1 MRRSL
6 RNLTCCAIVLLTALG
21 SGCRSTQPPGKRL
34 VRSGDEIIVAG
45 QLFHTGTRVVTW
57 MDPGGYD
64 AYRVDRRFAPI
75 QEAGWEASKPTLP
88 KDASPNR
95 FGVRKESLSPGQL
108 EQVRGGG
115 WPLTLLQ
122 EVVDQFVIHFDMSG
136 TSRRCFEVL
145 HDKRCLSVHFMIDLD
160 GTIYQTLDAKERAW
174 HATTSNGR
182 SVGVEIASPGAF
194 PIDQADRLQRWYER
208 SANGRTVL
216 KLPTDPANSGLLNP
230 AYVPSPARPDAVEG
244 TIQGKTLRQY
254 DFTEEQ
260 YKALSRLT
268 ATLCRVFPKL
278 RCDYP
283 RDQQGNLVREKLPDA
298 DLKDYQGL
306 IGHYHIQTD
315 KVDPGPAFN
324 WERVIH
330 EARKLNRGASSRDE
344 AR

>member
-1 MRRSL
+1 MPSQVRHLS
-6 RNLTCCAIVLLTALG
+6 CCAALLLLIAA
-21 SGCRSTQPPGKRL
+21 SSACHSPHAPGKRL
-34 VRSGDEIIVAG
+34 VRSGDEIVVAG

-64 AYRVDRRFAPI
+64 AYRTERRFAPLA
-75 QEAGWEASKPTLP
+75 EAGYEASKPKLP
-88 KDASPNR
+88 TDASPNR
-95 FGVRKESLSPGQL
+95 FGLRRESLAPEQL

-194 PIDQADRLQRWYER
+194 PVDKAEPLQRWYEQR
-208 SANGRTVL
+208 SDGRTVV
-216 KLPTDPANSGLLNP
+216 KLPTDPASSGLLNP
-230 AYVPSPARPDAVEG
+230 SYVPSPARSEPIEG
-244 TIQGKTLRQY
+244 TIQGKALRQY

-260 YKALSRLT
+260 YRALSRLT

-278 RCDYP
+278 SCDYP
-283 RDQQGNLVREKLPDA
+283 RDSQGHLVREKLPDA
-298 DLKDYQGL
+298 DLKAYRGL

-315 KVDPGPAFN
+315 KVDPGPAFD

-330 EARKLNRGASSRDE
+330 EARKLNRGTGSR
-344 AR
+344 